1 MILVPCYPFVNISFA
16 FLTLWYPPC
25 CSIINPSSLLS
36 HSFPSPSTLPLL
48 LTLCFPSCQL
58 PLPKLLSFFFFF
70 LPCAFLHSWFIPKV
84 HWSPSSRT
92 ALAEAELEYPEN
104 HVSKSIYVGFK
115 ITSPSDKLKEIMEKS
130 GRLDKEIFI
139 REKNIL
145 FFLLISDDF
154 FYLVFIFLFSCTC
167 LHLSFYYQ

>member
-1 MILVPCYPFVNISFA
+1 MSSSRILFPSYPFVNLFFA
-16 FLTLWYPPC
+16 FLTLWCPPC
-25 CSIINPSSLLS
+25 CSIINHSSLLS

-48 LTLCFPSCQL
+48 LHLCPFSPVNFPF
-58 PLPKLLSFFFFF
+58 PKWLSFFFFF
-70 LPCAFLHSWFIPKV
+70 LPCAFFHSWFIPKV

-139 REKNIL
+139 REKNLL
-145 FFLLISDDF
+145 FFL
-154 FYLVFIFLFSCTC
+154 
-167 LHLSFYYQ
+167 